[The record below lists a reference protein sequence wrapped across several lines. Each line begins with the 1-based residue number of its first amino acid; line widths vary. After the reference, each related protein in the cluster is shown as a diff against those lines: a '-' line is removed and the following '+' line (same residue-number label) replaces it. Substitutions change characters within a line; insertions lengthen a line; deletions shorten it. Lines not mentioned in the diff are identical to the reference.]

1 MQGQILGGYVT
12 NSVLTNSYVPYS
24 GATKSV
30 NLGSQILK
38 TTGASTL
45 GSLYVPGEI
54 TATGVIT
61 SPTLAGG
68 TATNSRINYL
78 ATTGNGTSTAIGHR
92 FMVGNN
98 GAITPFDIYNDGNM
112 VLGSSIFRNYA
123 TSGANTNFLFSPP
136 NETAQTASTEKN
148 TFVLNANTIEF
159 ATGAKTTQRTALFS
173 GGTLTA
179 VGASTITNAYNGYF
193 KANTAGTNIS
203 ISSNWALGI
212 EGGYAQ
218 IGSSETFFVRGT
230 GLAQSWN
237 RNPNTGGMSATAGGY
252 QWNHTQNAAGASDF
266 LTLATYSANG
276 SSTQNN
282 AFSVNSLGNVG
293 IGAAAVNGTAL
304 TVGGAV
310 SVTKLVGSS
319 TAPTIARGSGLGTGA
334 STVVS
339 VTNATDLSGIIGVV
353 TGTTALG
360 TSTTLATVT
369 FNTPYTTA
377 PNVVIYPANAAAMN
391 LVKGTEVYPTST
403 ASVMTI
409 NTNTAALSSGT
420 TYSWTYHVIQ

>member
-1 MQGQILGGYVT
+1 M
-12 NSVLTNSYVPYS
+12 
-24 GATKSV
+24 
-30 NLGSQILK
+30 
-38 TTGASTL
+38 
-45 GSLYVPGEI
+45 
-54 TATGVIT
+54 
-61 SPTLAGG
+61 
-68 TATNSRINYL
+68 
-78 ATTGNGTSTAIGHR
+78 
-92 FMVGNN
+92 
-98 GAITPFDIYNDGNM
+98 
-112 VLGSSIFRNYA
+112 GSSIFRNYA
-123 TSGANTNFLFSPP
+123 TSGANTNFLLSPP

-148 TFVLNANTIEF
+148 TFLLNANTIEF

-179 VGASTITNAYNGYF
+179 VGPSTITNAYNGYF
-193 KANTAGTNIS
+193 RANTAGTNIS
-203 ISSNWALGI
+203 ISSNWALGV
-212 EGGYAQ
+212 EGGQAV
-218 IGSSETFFVRGT
+218 IGTSESFYFRGT

-252 QWNHTQNAAGASDF
+252 QWNHTQSSTGASDF

-282 AFSVNSLGNVG
+282 AISLNSLGHVG

-304 TVGGAV
+304 TVGGNT
-310 SVTKLVGSS
+310 SMYHLVGSS
-319 TAPTIARGSGLGTGA
+319 SVPSIARGSGLGTGA
-334 STVVS
+334 STLVTL
-339 VTNATDLSGIIGVV
+339 TNATDLSGIIGVT

-360 TSTTLATVT
+360 TSTILATVT
-369 FNTPYTTA
+369 FTAPYVTA

-391 LVKGTEVYPTST
+391 LVKGQEVFPAST